1 MRDNGPILVPLDGSE
16 LAEGAVPYAAALAR
30 ALHER
35 IVLVTAWEGTE
46 SELGANFPSMAM
58 DVEQQATTHFTGYL
72 DGVKQHIS
80 GVEVETMIRSGDAG
94 DEILRAAEETRAR
107 MLVIATHGRS
117 GIGRWFYGS
126 TAGHLLRNADVPVVA
141 VGPHALEKKQADVAI
156 KHVMVPLDGS
166 EMGEKALPAGAALA
180 KALGARISLVRGVR
194 WAVQAYPYSMPDAY
208 LPQVDQELEAGAK
221 KYLQRQQAALAGA
234 NADAFVVRGAVA
246 EGLLD
251 FVDKESVDFIVMTTH
266 ARTGLARAALG
277 SVADRMLQ
285 AAAPVMLVRPDV
297 AAG

>member
-180 KALGARISLVRGVR
+180 KALGARLSLVRGVR

-221 KYLQRQQAALAGA
+221 KYLQRQQAALAAA

>member
-221 KYLQRQQAALAGA
+221 KYLQRQQAALAAA